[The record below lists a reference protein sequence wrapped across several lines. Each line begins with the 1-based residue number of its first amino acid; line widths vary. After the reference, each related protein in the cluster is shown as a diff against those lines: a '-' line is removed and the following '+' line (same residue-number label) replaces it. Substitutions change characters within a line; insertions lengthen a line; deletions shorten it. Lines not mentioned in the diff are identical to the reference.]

1 MANSADPS
9 DLGPVSAALRD
20 EPGFMAGWLS
30 ATPDGERRIQASL
43 KMSDASLHRLL
54 VCRAPRP
61 NRFLADVS
69 TIAAYV
75 GVERTAL
82 AAALREA
89 TVLAALGSREMSRSE
104 EADDGLVGLL
114 AAARDT
120 AAEQLPDSEAATAV
134 RELAQSTWQAAP
146 PEVRDRRDV
155 QAALVWASP
164 VAVVSL
170 PQLQFAMVNRW
181 LVDRGAPPLPDS
193 IGDLRGLL
201 VAWRSQAVIFV
212 DGTLPEADFR
222 LTLAH
227 EHGHLLLDYLVP
239 RQRVLRE
246 EPALLEVL
254 DGRRRPT
261 NADRARAALA
271 RAPLGLHTHLLHRHN
286 DGGAAETTIRVE
298 DSASSY
304 ALELLAPWEEL
315 LTLLRGQPQ
324 PQPVSYP
331 KRLAAAAEAA
341 ADHFNLP
348 PDAAEVRAR
357 AGLTA
362 LGIRP
367 GFFNR

>member
-1 MANSADPS
+1 LREEPS
-9 DLGPVSAALRD
+9 
-20 EPGFMAGWLS
+20 FMAGWLS
-30 ATPDGERRIQASL
+30 ATPDGERRIQSSL
-43 KMSDASLHRLL
+43 KISDASLHRLL
-54 VCRAPRP
+54 TCRAPRP

-69 TIAAYV
+69 AIAAYV
-75 GVERTAL
+75 GVERTTL

-89 TVLAALGSREMSRSE
+89 TVLAVLGSRETSKHDEVDAGS
-104 EADDGLVGLL
+104 VGLL

-134 RELAQSTWQAAP
+134 RELAQSTWRAAP
-146 PEVRDRRDV
+146 AEVRDRRDV

-170 PQLQFAMVNRW
+170 MKLHLAMVNRW
-181 LVDRGAPPLPDS
+181 LVNRGAPPLPDG

-201 VAWRSQAVIFV
+201 VAWRGQAAIFV
-212 DGTLPEADFR
+212 DGTLPEAERR

-239 RQRVLRE
+239 RQRVLAE
-246 EPALLEVL
+246 EPALLDVL

-271 RAPLGLHTHLLHRHN
+271 RAPLGLHTHLLHRHD
-286 DGGAAETTIRVE
+286 DGGAPETTIRAE

-315 LTLLRGQPQ
+315 LTLLRGQLQ
-324 PQPVSYP
+324 SQALSYR
-331 KRLAAAAEAA
+331 KRLAAAAEVAGE
-341 ADHFNLP
+341 HFDLP

-357 AGLTA
+357 AGLAA

-367 GFFNR
+367 GFFER